1 MNIARTAALVTA
13 TAGAVAFGGG
23 VDATALAPG
32 APGVP
37 GSGVQQRNDCDSAA
51 NSPIA
56 AVGAGVGCLNFA
68 RIFGDPKSVVQKNE
82 CDVSGAGSAANVVIM
97 PMTGTSAKCANIA
110 VDTRSAEDSSPFGVR

>member
-1 MNIARTAALVTA
+1 MNIGKTAALVTA

-37 GSGVQQRNDCDSAA
+37 GSGVQQRDACDSAA
-51 NSPIA
+51 NSPVA
-56 AVGAGVGCLNFA
+56 AVGAGTGCLDFA
-68 RIFGDPKSVVQKNE
+68 RVFGDPKSVVQKNQ

-97 PMTGTSAKCANIA
+97 PMTGDSSKCANIA
-110 VDTRSAEDSSPFGVR
+110 VDTRSTQDSSPFGVR